1 MVVMGLHHQL
11 QVRLYLGQVVVE
23 AVEQM
28 QQLLEMQGAEELVV
42 VVMAGMQLLEQM
54 EPLTRAGEVEAVVLL
69 APTQGLLEE
78 PEAPVL

>member
-42 VVMAGMQLLEQM
+42 VVMAGMQLLE
-54 EPLTRAGEVEAVVLL
+54 
-69 APTQGLLEE
+69 
-78 PEAPVL
+78 